1 MNCHWLKKTQIIKDP
16 NVEDYFVVLDPESS
30 FSDYYEKH
38 GDDFAKWYETGR
50 VVVMDQVPIQI
61 NHDLLWKVTFPY
73 GQRDLKKID
82 SKTILSSINNS
93 DHALVRLFG
102 KDRKLALEFQREV
115 SRVSDALMQAAA
127 TLFPRYRQPGGAVTW
142 RFSVTHTE
150 GIHFDVYKVYKNHIL
165 RIFFNVDSWPRI
177 WCLGDR
183 SEVALSNLRVD
194 KTWGDDPAAWNK
206 RLTKEYG
213 GDTFGYQPSSS
224 PQHIVLFAPGS
235 MWIVHS
241 QYVSH
246 GPIFGRRMV
255 SMSIGID
262 PKMMVNPS
270 LVFSKMPARLRRN
283 RKEGS

>member
-50 VVVMDQVPIQI
+50 VVVMDQVPIRI
-61 NHDLLWKVTFPY
+61 NQDLLWKVVFPY
-73 GQRDLKKID
+73 GNRALKKINA
-82 SKTILSSINNS
+82 STIINNS
-93 DHALVRLFG
+93 DHVLNKLFD
-102 KDRKLALEFQREV
+102 KDKKLGQEFQKEV
-115 SRVSDALMQAAA
+115 ARISDILMQAAT
-127 TLFPRYRQPGGAVTW
+127 TLFPRYRQRGGKITW

-150 GIHFDVYKVYKNHIL
+150 GIHFDVYKSDDTHIL
-165 RIFFNVDSWPRI
+165 RIFLNVDSFPRI
-177 WCLGDR
+177 WCLGER
-183 SEVALSNLRVD
+183 SEVALSKFNID
-194 KTWGDDPAAWNK
+194 HTWGNDPDVWNK
-206 RLTKEYG
+206 RLTNEYG

-283 RKEGS
+283 WKEGI